1 MTLLSSPGKDI
12 LGSDNT
18 QAFQLVM
25 AVVKALSVILFSV
38 HATWSTFFVGKI
50 RFVVFFFLVG
60 FFMVQ
65 RQTRVEGYRPVS
77 GAVFFGGVNEVLRLL

>member
-50 RFVVFFFLVG
+50 RFVVFFFWLDFLWFNVKHG
-60 FFMVQ
+60 WRVTALFQALFFLGGL
-65 RQTRVEGYRPVS
+65 TR
-77 GAVFFGGVNEVLRLL
+77 F